1 MNLIFLYGSVHI
13 NLGCENLYI
22 LHIVSKSVIDISKFL
37 QKYQTKYQNSGKTV
51 PLIYGMVGE
60 ISLVLLHIELS
71 YCFENTFFYQMKTFC
86 QY

>member
-37 QKYQTKYQNSGKTV
+37 QKYQTKYENSGKTV
-51 PLIYGMVGE
+51 PLIWDGW
-60 ISLVLLHIELS
+60 
-71 YCFENTFFYQMKTFC
+71 
-86 QY
+86 